1 MWEWPSGDYIQRWGR
16 CHVRMMS
23 VRKQRKTI
31 RLERRI
37 SVEEIEEV
45 VEEYLESTSWKV
57 FD

>member
-1 MWEWPSGDYIQRWGR
+1 MGR